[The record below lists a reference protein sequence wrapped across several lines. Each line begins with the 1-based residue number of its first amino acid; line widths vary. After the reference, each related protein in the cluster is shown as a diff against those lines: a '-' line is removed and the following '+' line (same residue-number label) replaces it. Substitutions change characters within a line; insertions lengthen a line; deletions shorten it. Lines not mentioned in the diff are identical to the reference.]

1 MKKHCLVGQGGIA
14 TFSRRQAAQR
24 RRELVEEAGGALEVM
39 RQRSKKDI
47 PKERVRSC
55 DCKSWKVED
64 GLMQESAVSYM
75 EYMLCRA
82 FVQRRL
88 TCFLKTLFFLRENKK
103 KTKEKTQETPQKT
116 RKPPRN
122 TSVLLCFFKSLN
134 KNRKGLN
141 GWPLGLLNTTWRP
154 FQAEKTGEPLEVR
167 EGAKGSKG
175 QGLLTQ
181 SFKFFKFFFVF
192 EETGFQKC
200 HIFFELQQL
209 TSSLTVASC
218 CFGSVACLPK
228 GPTLW
233 TPQRAGGTLQS
244 RPLRGSGHGRAAAD

>member
-1 MKKHCLVGQGGIA
+1 MKKHCLAGQGGIA

-88 TCFLKTLFFLRENKK
+88 TCFF
-103 KTKEKTQETPQKT
+103 
-116 RKPPRN
+116 
-122 TSVLLCFFKSLN
+122 
-134 KNRKGLN
+134 
-141 GWPLGLLNTTWRP
+141 
-154 FQAEKTGEPLEVR
+154 
-167 EGAKGSKG
+167 
-175 QGLLTQ
+175 
-181 SFKFFKFFFVF
+181 
-192 EETGFQKC
+192 
-200 HIFFELQQL
+200 
-209 TSSLTVASC
+209 
-218 CFGSVACLPK
+218 
-228 GPTLW
+228 
-233 TPQRAGGTLQS
+233 
-244 RPLRGSGHGRAAAD
+244 